1 MAKLINVGLLIA
13 ALAVAGCLADE
24 SVDLG
29 DSNFDSTL
37 ETFDTS
43 LVMFYAPW

>member
-1 MAKLINVGLLIA
+1 MAKHLSCLLIL
-13 ALAVAGCLADE
+13 ALAVAGSLADD
-24 SVDLG
+24 SVELG
-29 DSNFDSTL
+29 DSNFDSSL